1 MDIESLRTFVA
12 LAETGRFQA
21 VADDLRITQQAV
33 SKRIVSLEKHLGVSL
48 LTRTT
53 RGSRLT
59 LDGQALLPHA
69 ERVMRAVDQAEKA
82 VRPGSRPLRVD
93 ILNRRISPAQAVY
106 RFHQAYPEAALDAV
120 TLGDENSAQAA
131 QAVLDGSLD
140 ASFRA
145 LAADDVPEGVRADR
159 ILEVP
164 LQLLV
169 GPNHPLA
176 GEEYVRPSDLADH
189 RIWIPGIRPGTEWE
203 RYYRSLAESF
213 GVTIDALGPHFGDE
227 ALMDSLADS
236 ASLGTLV
243 GNDDRYLW
251 PDAYGLRRIPLR
263 RPTPLY
269 PHLLI
274 TRSGETHPVLTA
286 LREYLRNSAPQ
297 TPDDAWTPEWVTH

>member
-1 MDIESLRTFVA
+1 VDIESLRTFVA

-69 ERVMRAVDQAEKA
+69 ERIMRAVDQAEKA

-159 ILEVP
+159 FLEVP
-164 LQLLV
+164 CNSWS
-169 GPNHPLA
+169 GRITPWP
-176 GEEYVRPSDLADH
+176 VRNMFGRPTSPITASGFRASDL
-189 RIWIPGIRPGTEWE
+189 E
-203 RYYRSLAESF
+203 RNGKDITDRW
-213 GVTIDALGPHFGDE
+213 PNP
-227 ALMDSLADS
+227 S
-236 ASLGTLV
+236 A
-243 GNDDRYLW
+243 
-251 PDAYGLRRIPLR
+251 
-263 RPTPLY
+263 
-269 PHLLI
+269 
-274 TRSGETHPVLTA
+274 
-286 LREYLRNSAPQ
+286 
-297 TPDDAWTPEWVTH
+297 